1 MYHSKVQKSTC
12 DEIYKQLA
20 TESFSLSITEIR
32 LFVSLDIWGL
42 DVWSGNEQMSW
53 DSLTITSKCDIKVTF
68 FFSPEK

>member
-42 DVWSGNEQMSW
+42 DVWSGNEQMS
-53 DSLTITSKCDIKVTF
+53 
-68 FFSPEK
+68 